1 MTEIQR
7 ARAEAAHFLDLAFS
21 ISDVTMKTAL
31 QALAAAAT
39 GRAAELEA
47 YALSG
52 TDVAGLSN
60 FGHTT
65 RLPPPERQA
74 GAPG

>member
-7 ARAEAAHFLDLAFS
+7 TRAEAAHFLDLAFS

-39 GRAAELEA
+39 RRAAELEA

-52 TDVAGLSN
+52 TALQG
-60 FGHTT
+60 
-65 RLPPPERQA
+65 
-74 GAPG
+74 

>member
-60 FGHTT
+60 SS
-65 RLPPPERQA
+65 QA
-74 GAPG
+74 AARRAHDSLAAA